1 MLQDVNFRVELAP
14 EMPGSD
20 ASVLIGPGR
29 LRGPGGRVIGPVD
42 ENDNTDF

>member
-20 ASVLIGPGR
+20 PSVLIGPGCF
-29 LRGPGGRVIGPVD
+29 RGPGGRIIGPVNKD
-42 ENDNTDF
+42 DYNF